1 MTSSNQLQL
10 QDLIA
15 ILPLLIVGLTVVI
28 VMLGIAWR
36 RNHFVNATL
45 TVIGLNV
52 ALVSI
57 LFLYNS
63 EPSSVTPMLKADNYA
78 YLFSAMVILA
88 SLATCTFAYPW
99 LSTYPENRD
108 EFYLLIA
115 IATLGGIVL
124 AYAQHFASFF
134 IGVELL
140 TLPLFGLIGYTYNL
154 KRSLEASIK
163 YLILSASASAFL
175 LFGMA
180 LIFAQLGRLDFA
192 SVGLAIKTFAT
203 SGDLSSHAILLAG
216 LGMMIVGI
224 GFKLS
229 IVPFHLWTPDVYQG
243 SPAPVTTFLAT
254 ASKIATLAVVLR
266 FFSYGVGDA
275 QINSLNIALMLLG
288 IASILFGNIM
298 ALYQNNIKRM
308 LGFSS
313 IAHLGYLI
321 VVLIVSNDKQLAV
334 EATVI
339 YSVGY
344 LFSSIAAF
352 GVVSLMSSPYKGD
365 DSDELFSY
373 RGLFWYRP
381 FLAAV
386 LTTALLSLAGIPLTV
401 GFIGKFYVIKLAV
414 INEMWW
420 LTAAMVIGSAT
431 GIYYYLRTMVSL
443 YLRPPSNTTLKRQS
457 TENWATTAGG
467 IIVLGAGLLVV
478 FFGLYPVPI
487 INLVTGSFLN

>member
-1 MTSSNQLQL
+1 MTSTNQLEL

-28 VMLGIAWR
+28 VMLGIALR
-36 RNHFVNATL
+36 RNHFINASL
-45 TVIGLNV
+45 TVVGLNV
-52 ALVSI
+52 ALLSVI
-57 LFLYNS
+57 YLFGS
-63 EPSSVTPMLKADNYA
+63 EPDSVTPMLRADNFSFV
-78 YLFSAMVILA
+78 FSALVILA

-99 LSTYPENRD
+99 LATYPENRD

-115 IATLGGIVL
+115 IAALGGIVL
-124 AYAQHFASFF
+124 AYSQHFASFF

-140 TLPLFGLIGYTYNL
+140 TLPLFGLIGYTYTL

-163 YLILSASASAFL
+163 YLILSAAASSFL

-180 LIFAQLGRLDFA
+180 LIYTQLGVLDFQ
-192 SVGLAIKTFAT
+192 SVGLAIKLVSEASLISQHT
-203 SGDLSSHAILLAG
+203 ILLGG
-216 LGMMIVGI
+216 LGLMIVGI

-229 IVPFHLWTPDVYQG
+229 LVPFHLWTPDVYQG

-266 FFSYGVGDA
+266 FFLSGIGDA
-275 QINSLNIALMLLG
+275 QIASLNTVLILVG

-321 VVLIVSNDKQLAV
+321 VVLVVSHDKAAAL
-334 EATVI
+334 EATVV
-339 YSVGY
+339 YSIGY

-352 GVVSLMSSPYKGD
+352 GVISLMSSPYKGD
-365 DSDELFSY
+365 DSDELYSY

-401 GFIGKFYVIKLAV
+401 GFIGKLYVIKLAV
-414 INEMWW
+414 FNDLWW
-420 LTAAMVIGSAT
+420 FAGAMVIGSAT
-431 GIYYYLRTMVSL
+431 GIFFYLRTMVSL
-443 YLRPPSNTTLKRQS
+443 YLRPPSNSNLKRQN

-467 IIVLGAGLLVV
+467 VIVLISGLMVV
-478 FFGLYPVPI
+478 FLGLYPVPI
-487 INLVTGSFLN
+487 IELFNGFVFK